1 MKYIYKFLL
10 LVFTLISF
18 YGCDKMD
25 SSYEE
30 YVKDGET
37 IYVSKVDSL
46 VIRPGKKR
54 ILLTWALGTDPK
66 VKRAK
71 IFWNNGADS
80 IEKIIER
87 VPGVNTV
94 EVMVDNLAEGAYT
107 FDLYTFDVKGHKSV
121 KVTGSG
127 NVYGDT
133 YQAAIRNRT
142 FKDALI
148 TDNVAAINWISE
160 TQLAYTKLTY
170 TDKFNV
176 TRLITVPP
184 NQNQTLIPNFKPR
197 SGFTYSTQYI
207 PEPLAIDTFYTG
219 VTVTKNVVFE
229 DVTAVY
235 LKNSS
240 QPFTSDLYDGTR
252 WGTLKD
258 WTVNSSIKNQ
268 GSPAKIYGGYDNF
281 NGVSFFGLQKVPT
294 DPNIANGKV
303 YQTFNLPPGTYEFSW
318 QQGTATGFNNSGTET
333 RLLVAANGATLPDL
347 ANINTALGSVTF
359 ASKTSAAVTFT
370 VTSAKQVS
378 VGVLVNWV
386 TANQQ
391 VIRSA
396 GFKLL
401 DVTAP

>member
-10 LVFTLISF
+10 LVFMLVSF
-18 YGCDKMD
+18 YACDKMD
-25 SSYEE
+25 STYEE

-66 VKRAK
+66 VKKAK

-94 EVMVDNLAEGAYT
+94 DVIVNNLTEGAYT
-107 FDLYTFDVKGHKSV
+107 FDLYTFDDKGHKSV

-133 YQAAIRNRT
+133 YQASIRNRA

-148 TDNVAAINWISE
+148 ADNVAAINWISE

-170 TDKFNV
+170 SDKFNV
-176 TRLITVPP
+176 THTITIPP
-184 NQNQTLIPNFKPR
+184 NQNQTLIPDFKPR

-219 VTVTKNVVFE
+219 VTVTKNIVFE
-229 DVTAVY
+229 DVTSVY
-235 LKNSS
+235 LKNFA
-240 QPFTSDLYDGTR
+240 QPFTPELYDGTR

-258 WTVNSSIKNQ
+258 WTVNASIKNQ
-268 GSPAKIYGGYDNF
+268 GTPAKIYGGYDNF
-281 NGVSFFGLQKVPT
+281 NGVSFFGLQRVPT

-303 YQTFNLPPGTYEFSW
+303 YQTFNLPQGTYEFSW
-318 QQGTATGFNNSGTET
+318 QQGTANGFNNSGTET

-359 ASKTSAAVTFT
+359 VGKTSAAVTFA
-370 VTSAKQVS
+370 VTSTRQVS

-401 DVTAP
+401 DVTVP

>member
-1 MKYIYKFLL
+1 MKHIYKFLL
-10 LVFTLISF
+10 LVFTLVSF
-18 YGCDKMD
+18 FACDKMD
-25 SSYEE
+25 STYEE

-46 VIRPGKKR
+46 VIHPGRKR

-66 VKRAK
+66 VKKAK

-80 IEKIIER
+80 LETIIER
-87 VPGVNTV
+87 APGMNTV
-94 EVMVDNLAEGAYT
+94 EVMVNNLPEGAYT
-107 FDLYTFDVKGHKSV
+107 FDLYTFDAKGHKSV

-133 YQAAIRNRT
+133 YQASIRNRT

-148 TDNVAAINWISE
+148 TDNVATINWISE

-176 TRLITVPP
+176 TRTITIPP
-184 NQNQTLIPNFKPR
+184 NENQTLIPNFKPR
-197 SGFTYSTQYI
+197 TGFTYSTEYL
-207 PEPLAIDTFYTG
+207 PELLAIDNFSTG
-219 VTVTKNVVFE
+219 VNVTKNVVFE
-229 DVTAVY
+229 DVTSAY
-235 LKNSS
+235 LKNAS
-240 QPFTSDLYDGTR
+240 QPFTPDLYDGTR

-258 WTVNSSIKNQ
+258 WTVNAAAKNQ
-268 GSPAKIYGGYDNF
+268 GAPTKIYGGYDNF
-281 NGVSFFGLQKVPT
+281 NGVSFFGLQKVPA

-303 YQTFNLPPGTYEFSW
+303 YQTFTLPPGTYEFSW
-318 QQGTATGFNNSGTET
+318 QQGTANGFNNSGTET

-347 ANINTALGSVTF
+347 ANINTALASVTF
-359 ASKTSAAVTFT
+359 VSKTSAAITFT
-370 VTSAKQVS
+370 VPSTRQVS

-386 TANQQ
+386 TSTQQ

-396 GFKLL
+396 GFKLV
-401 DVTAP
+401 DVTTP